1 MAEKSGLRP
10 PILGTS
16 GLIPSPPVRTPA
28 SMTTPT
34 LRKIETDDHLVSL
47 WLSGRP
53 VTTRRVYLAEATA
66 FLLSLPGG
74 LRAATTADVLIYA
87 ESITGAPATRARR
100 ISTLKSLLAFASRIA
115 FTNTSLGSILRVPK
129 ITGRL
134 HERLLDE
141 AEVTGIIK
149 EAASGRDQ
157 ILVRLLYLSGL
168 RISEAMGIRWI
179 DLGPSGISVV
189 GKGSRARTVA
199 VPKDLLVELRSLR
212 LASESETARVFK
224 VAKGSPLSVR
234 QARRIVSTAAL
245 EGIGRPA
252 SPHWLRHA
260 HASIALEKGCPLHVL
275 RDSLGHS
282 SISTTSSYCGV
293 RPGTGSGMYLVG

>member
-189 GKGSRARTVA
+189 GQGSRARTVA